1 MTPNEITSE
10 IFGLKEQFKNLDQ
23 QHEASTQ
30 GMWIFLATEVLFF
43 GGMFL
48 AYALYRRTYPEDFV
62 AMSQQFSWLY
72 GTINTAVLLTSSLT
86 MALAVRAA
94 QEGKNRLLSIYLSIT
109 LLLGVA
115 FLTIKGFEYAED
127 FKKDLLFGHVPG
139 HMQILLFLYY
149 LMTAVHALHLIIG
162 IVLVAIM
169 AVKARKNSFSIHYY
183 SPIEVTGL
191 YWHFVDIIWVFL
203 YPLLYLIGKPI
214 L

>member
-1 MTPNEITSE
+1 MS
-10 IFGLKEQFKNLDQ
+10 Q
-23 QHEASTQ
+23 QHESAIR
-30 GMWIFLATEVLFF
+30 GMWVFLATEILFF

-48 AYALYRRTYPEDFV
+48 AYLVYRRTYPEDFV
-62 AMSQQFSWLY
+62 RMSQEFNSLF

-94 QEGKNRLLSIYLSIT
+94 KLGERKNLTRFLVLT
-109 LLLGVA
+109 LVLGLG

-127 FKKDLLFGHVPG
+127 FRKGLFLGSSFPVAGLSGH

-149 LMTAVHALHLIIG
+149 VMTGVHGLHLIIG
-162 IVLVAIM
+162 IGLVGVMIL
-169 AVKARKNSFSIHYY
+169 RSRRNEFNPDYN

-191 YWHFVDIIWVFL
+191 YWHFVDIVWVFL
-203 YPLLYLIGKPI
+203 YPLLYLIGRPH

>member
-1 MTPNEITSE
+1 MHENVL
-10 IFGLKEQFKNLDQ
+10 GLKEQFENLDQ

-30 GMWIFLATEVLFF
+30 GMWVFLATEVLFF

-48 AYALYRRTYPEDFV
+48 AYALYRRTYSEDFI
-62 AMSQQFSWLY
+62 AMSQQFSWIF
-72 GTINTAVLLTSSLT
+72 GTINTAVLLTSSFT

-94 QEGKNRLLSIYLSIT
+94 QEGKNRLLSTYLSLT
-109 LLLGVA
+109 LFLGVA
-115 FLTIKGFEYAED
+115 FLTIKGFEYADD
-127 FKKDLLFGHVPG
+127 FRKHLLFGQVPG

-149 LMTAVHALHLIIG
+149 VMTGVHALHLIIG
-162 IVLVAIM
+162 VCIL
-169 AVKARKNSFSIHYY
+169 AVMIRKARQKRFSQTYY

-203 YPLLYLIGKPI
+203 YPLLYLIGKPT

>member
-1 MTPNEITSE
+1 MLEET
-10 IFGLKEQFKNLDQ
+10 FGLKEQFESLDQ

-48 AYALYRRTYPEDFV
+48 AYALYRRTYAEDFI
-62 AMSQQFSWLY
+62 AMSQQFSWIF

-94 QEGKNRLLSIYLSIT
+94 QQGKERLLSAYLGAT
-109 LLLGVA
+109 FFLGLA
-115 FLTIKGFEYAED
+115 FLTIKGFEYADD
-127 FKKDLLFGHVPG
+127 FKKHLLFGQVPG

-149 LMTAVHALHLIIG
+149 VMTGVHALHLVVG
-162 IVLVAIM
+162 ICVL
-169 AVKARKNSFSIHYY
+169 AVMIRKTRRNQFSQGYY

>member
-1 MTPNEITSE
+1 MPENI
-10 IFGLKEQFKNLDQ
+10 IGLKEQFKNLEQ

-48 AYALYRRTYPEDFV
+48 AYALYRRTYPEDFI
-62 AMSQQFSWLY
+62 AMSQKFNWIL

-94 QEGKNRLLSIYLSIT
+94 QEGKNRFLTAYLSIT
-109 LLLGVA
+109 LFLGLA
-115 FLTIKGFEYAED
+115 FLVIKGFEYADD
-127 FKKDLLFGHVPG
+127 FKKELLFGQIPG

-149 LMTAVHALHLIIG
+149 IMTAVHALHLIIG
-162 IVLVAIM
+162 VALIIVMI
-169 AVKARKNSFSIHYY
+169 VKTQRKQFSPTYY
-183 SPIEVTGL
+183 SPIEVVGL

-203 YPLLYLIGKPI
+203 YPLLYLIGKPV

>member
-1 MTPNEITSE
+1 MRDEVL
-10 IFGLKEQFKNLDQ
+10 GLKEQFESLDQ
-23 QHEASTQ
+23 QHLTSTQ
-30 GMWIFLATEVLFF
+30 GMWIFLATEILFF

-48 AYALYRRTYPEDFV
+48 AYALYRRTYPEDFI
-62 AMSQQFSWLY
+62 AMSQRFSWLF

-94 QEGKNRLLSIYLSIT
+94 QEGKERLLSAYLSLT
-109 LLLGVA
+109 LFLGAV
-115 FLTIKGFEYAED
+115 FLAIKGFEYAED
-127 FKKDLLFGHVPG
+127 FRKNLIFGQVSG

-149 LMTAVHALHLIIG
+149 VMTGVHALHLLIG
-162 IVLVAIM
+162 ICILVVMI
-169 AVKARKNSFSIHYY
+169 RKSKRKQFSRGYY